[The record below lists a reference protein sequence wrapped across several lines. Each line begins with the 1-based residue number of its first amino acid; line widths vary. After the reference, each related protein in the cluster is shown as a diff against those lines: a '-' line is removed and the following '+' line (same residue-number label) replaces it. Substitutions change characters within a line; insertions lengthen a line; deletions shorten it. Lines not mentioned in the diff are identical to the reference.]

1 MNLVMNEQRLSN
13 RQHNVFRIDGLTTN
27 SHYASRRFV
36 NGGMT
41 RELFQREWLA
51 QRTWE
56 DDGGR
61 VGQNPA

>member
-13 RQHNVFRIDGLTTN
+13 WRNDVFRIDGLTN
-27 SHYASRRFV
+27 SHYASPRFV

-41 RELFQREWLA
+41 RELFRREWLA

-61 VGQNPA
+61 VGQNPV